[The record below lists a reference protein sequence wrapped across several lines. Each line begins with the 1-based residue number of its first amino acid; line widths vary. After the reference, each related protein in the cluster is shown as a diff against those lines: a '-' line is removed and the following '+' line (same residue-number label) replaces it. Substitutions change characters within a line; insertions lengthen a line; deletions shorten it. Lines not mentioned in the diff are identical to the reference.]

1 MPPHSPTHIRVH
13 YVAPSRACLWQG
25 CKATH
30 LPVQATGEW
39 HAFITK
45 ALIRVLSA
53 KVKAY
58 EIFISPTLCDSHL
71 QDLKL
76 PVSHAHLCTAERQ
89 AHESVFILRLQY
101 VAGLTV
107 ASGPLGVIWA
117 VEDEIW
123 GQHWLT

>member
-1 MPPHSPTHIRVH
+1 MH
-13 YVAPSRACLWQG
+13 
-25 CKATH
+25 
-30 LPVQATGEW
+30 ATGAW
-39 HAFITK
+39 HAFITN

-58 EIFISPTLCDSHL
+58 EIFILPTLCDIHL

-76 PVSHAHLCTAERQ
+76 PVSHAHLCTAECQ
-89 AHESVFILRLQY
+89 VHESVFIFRLQY
-101 VAGLTV
+101 VSGLTV

-123 GQHWLT
+123 G